1 MFRTFSTLFASALLL
16 TASACAQKAPVYAPV
31 PAPGATTLSGGFSV
45 PQGFAVTT
53 YAEGFQKPRLMVLS
67 PGGDVFLSDSSAGKI
82 YVMRGGAVA
91 QSKQVFAEGL
101 NQPHGLAFHG
111 GYLYVANTDGVVRFA
126 YKSGDQ
132 KASGEAQKLLALP
145 SGSGHSTR
153 TVVFGPDNKMYVATG
168 SSCNVCEESDTR
180 RAAVWVYD
188 EGGKNGQAYATG
200 LRNAVGLEWYGGT
213 LYATNNGRDNLG
225 DNIPPEGFYKLAQ
238 GRDFGWPY
246 CYTTQPGEAQ
256 IWDKDFGKKSA
267 EVCKASTPAF
277 ALTTAHSAPLGLAF
291 YTGKAFPAAY
301 QGMMFVAL
309 HGSWNRSEKSGYKVV
324 MIDPKSGKVQ
334 DFLTGFLSG
343 GATKGRPVAL
353 LSLPDG
359 SMLLT
364 DDDSGKVYR
373 ITYKAAAAKKVGASG
388 S

>member
-1 MFRTFSTLFASALLL
+1 MLRYLSTLLASALLL
-16 TASACAQKAPVYAPV
+16 GAPACAQKAPVYSPLPQTGTAQ
-31 PAPGATTLSGGFSV
+31 SGGFTV
-45 PQGFAVTT
+45 PQGFTVTP
-53 YAEGFQKPRLMVLS
+53 YAEGFERPRLMVVA
-67 PGGDVFLSDSSAGKI
+67 PNNDVFLSDTSAGKV
-82 YVMRGGAVA
+82 YVLRGGAKA
-91 QSKQVFAEGL
+91 DSKQVFAQGL

-111 GYLYVANTDGVVRFA
+111 GYLYVANTDSVVRFA

-132 KASGEAQKLLALP
+132 KASGGPEKLLNLP
-145 SGSGHSTR
+145 SGGGHSTR
-153 TVVFGPDNKMYVATG
+153 TVVFGPDNRMYVATG
-168 SSCNVCEESDTR
+168 SSCNVCEEDDPK

-188 EGGKNGQAYATG
+188 AEGKNGQAYSTG
-200 LRNAVGLEWYGGT
+200 LRNPVGLEWYGGT

-246 CYTTQPGEAQ
+246 CYTTQPGEPQ
-256 IWDKDFGKKSA
+256 VWDKNFGRKN
-267 EVCKASTPAF
+267 EGVCKASTPAF

-334 DFLTGFLSG
+334 DFMTGFVSG
-343 GATKGRPVAL
+343 GDTKGRPVDL

-364 DDDSGKVYR
+364 DDGSGKIWR
-373 ITYKAAAAKKVGASG
+373 ISYKAAAAKKASAAR